1 MSIGVKA
8 SESSLAAAVNKKEL
22 KKVVIINDQPLFLA
36 GIKSYV
42 EVNLVGIE
50 IVFAGS
56 WFDYSTSKI
65 SLSEVFAILTSQN
78 QTESEINSQ
87 ISHFYE
93 IETPI
98 LLMHDKDLD
107 FSLNEILKLGPCVV
121 VESHCTLDTFYTAC
135 LEIIE
140 NNTSWQSDEIKE
152 KTKVVV
158 KTKSTLSPREK
169 ESLILYA
176 SGLTLKEV
184 ANKLELSPNSVGK
197 FISRGKD
204 KLTKSGAAVGSKTG
218 IYMELKKLNLMR

>member
-1 MSIGVKA
+1 MSIGVKT
-8 SESSLAAAVNKKEL
+8 SESLQSAVTNKKEL
-22 KKVVIINDQPLFLA
+22 KKVVIINDQPLFLN
-36 GIKSYV
+36 GIKNYF
-42 EVNLVGIE
+42 ELNLLGIE
-50 IVFAGS
+50 IVFAGN
-56 WFDYSTSKI
+56 WFDYSTSKV

-78 QTESEINSQ
+78 QTQSEITNQ

-93 IETPI
+93 IEIPI
-98 LLMHDKDLD
+98 LLMHDSDLD
-107 FSLNEILKLGPCVV
+107 FSLKEILKLGPCAV
-121 VESHCTLDTFYTAC
+121 VESQCSLDTFYTAC

-140 NNTSWQSDEIKE
+140 KNTNWKSDEIKE
-152 KTKVVV
+152 KTKEVK
-158 KTKSTLSPREK
+158 KTKATLSPREK

>member
-1 MSIGVKA
+1 MSIGVITGEG
-8 SESSLAAAVNKKEL
+8 SIAAAANKKEL

-36 GIKSYV
+36 GIKNYL

-56 WFDYSTSKI
+56 WLDYSTAKI
-65 SLSEVFAILTSQN
+65 SLSGVFVILSSQN
-78 QTESEINSQ
+78 QSEGEINSQ

-93 IETPI
+93 IGIPV

-107 FSLNEILKLGPCVV
+107 VSLSEIIKLGPCAVI
-121 VESHCTLDTFYTAC
+121 ESQCSLDTFYTAC

-197 FISRGKD
+197 FISRGRD

>member
-1 MSIGVKA
+1 MSIGVKT
-8 SESSLAAAVNKKEL
+8 SESLLSTVTNKKEL
-22 KKVVIINDQPLFLA
+22 KKVVIINDQPLFLN
-36 GIKSYV
+36 GIKSYF
-42 EVNLVGIE
+42 ELNLLGIE
-50 IVFAGS
+50 IVFAGT
-56 WFDYSTSKI
+56 WFDYSTSKV

-93 IETPI
+93 VEIPI
-98 LLMHDKDLD
+98 LLMHDSDLD
-107 FSLNEILKLGPCVV
+107 FSLKEILKFGPSAI
-121 VESHCTLDTFYTAC
+121 VESHCSLDTFYTAC

-140 NNTSWQSDEIKE
+140 NNTNWKSDEIKE
-152 KTKVVV
+152 KTKEVK
-158 KTKSTLSPREK
+158 KTKATLSPREK

-218 IYMELKKLNLMR
+218 IYRELKKLNLMR